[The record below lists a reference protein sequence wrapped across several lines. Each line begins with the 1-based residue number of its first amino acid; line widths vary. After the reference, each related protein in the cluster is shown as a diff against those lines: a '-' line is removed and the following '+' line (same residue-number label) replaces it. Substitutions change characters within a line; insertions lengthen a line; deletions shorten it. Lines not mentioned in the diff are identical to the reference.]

1 MSSGREL
8 QNTLRRR
15 AAAGT
20 TFHLP
25 CDARVCAAVRIA
37 YASLVLVHLATLYP
51 TLTSGSPTRACCRWK
66 ASPSRQPLLHRGHW
80 QRPAGN
86 PTCDCSRSWNW
97 SPKPR
102 PRCISAGGLPYST
115 PCVCWLVCC
124 RAKARLLFLWIV
136 SFQVRNNL
144 INDGED
150 CLMRLL
156 GFFMI
161 WLPSGRC
168 WSVNALLRR
177 WWQSGSTLHAPH
189 SALASDCFVPGW
201 SLRLFQIEMAAMLF
215 SSGLIKLGGEP
226 WLNGTALYYVSRLDD
241 LFGRFPVPAWLFD
254 TPWIVAV
261 VTWSVVAA
269 EVLIPLLIWFRE
281 TRLPCLLVLLVFHLA
296 NEWTMNL
303 FLFHWLML
311 CGWISFVSPEDFRWL
326 RCGVSSSPADRG
338 PG

>member
-1 MSSGREL
+1 MSAAAWSL
-8 QNTLRRR
+8 QATLR
-15 AAAGT
+15 AASRGWHDF
-20 TFHLP
+20 FHLP

-51 TLTSGSPTRACCRWK
+51 DLDLWFTDQGVLPLEASREVSSPYAWSILAILPQTSVAVHACYWMAVAH
-66 ASPSRQPLLHRGHW
+66 ASALLIGFL
-80 QRPAGN
+80 
-86 PTCDCSRSWNW
+86 
-97 SPKPR
+97 PR
-102 PRCISAGGLPYST
+102 LNA
-115 PCVCWLVCC
+115 LV
-124 RAKARLLFLWIV
+124 LFVWIV
-136 SFQVRNNL
+136 SFQVRNSL

-161 WLPSGRC
+161 WLPSGQC
-168 WSVNALLRR
+168 WSVNAVLRR
-177 WWQSGSTLHAPH
+177 WWQSRSAFRAPH
-189 SALASDCFVPGW
+189 SALATGCLAPGW
-201 SLRLFQIEMAAMLF
+201 GLRLFQIEMAAMLF

-261 VTWSVVAA
+261 ITWGVVAA

-281 TRLPCLLVLLVFHLA
+281 TRIPCLLLLVAFHLA

-311 CGWISFVSPEDFRWL
+311 CGWLSFVLPDDFRWL
-326 RCGVSSSPADRG
+326 RRSRLVADADR
-338 PG
+338 